1 MLFTALDLGLHT
13 STRLTPL
20 TQVCSCLLVAPLIHQ
35 LFVLV
40 VEPYLFQ
47 LLLLQVICWV
57 VSKVVRAALKLIDRR
72 KLHILL
78 FRACVKRF
86 KWWSVRGTLR
96 HREGAAGIGE
106 VL

>member
-20 TQVCSCLLVAPLIHQ
+20 AQVCSCLLIAPLIHE

-57 VSKVVRAALKLIDRR
+57 VSKVVRAALKLINCR

-78 FRACVKRF
+78 F
-86 KWWSVRGTLR
+86 
-96 HREGAAGIGE
+96 
-106 VL
+106 